1 MTWLC
6 DYVAPKGRLA
16 RPVSVLIVVSSCLLF
31 LMAGPSAQAQEA
43 AAGATMPVFVL
54 GVGDQLTVFNYAENS
69 REECLIRPDGKIS
82 LPLVGE
88 ILAAG
93 KDPSSLERVI
103 EAALAKFQ
111 EAPDVTVMV
120 RQIHSYR
127 IYLLGRVNTQ
137 RMLESVV
144 PLTLLQAI
152 SMAGGL
158 NEFASER
165 VVIHRSGKDGQKLIE
180 VDYGKILKGR
190 EPGKNI
196 LLRAGDIVVAQ

>member
-16 RPVSVLIVVSSCLLF
+16 RPVSVLIVFSSCLLF
-31 LMAGPSAQAQEA
+31 MMAGPSAQAQEA
-43 AAGATMPVFVL
+43 AAGTTMPVFVL

-93 KDPSSLERVI
+93 RDPSTLERDI
-103 EAALAKFQ
+103 EAMLAKFQ
-111 EAPDVTVMV
+111 ETPDVTVMV

-165 VVIHRSGKDGQKLIE
+165 VVIHRMGKDGQELIE